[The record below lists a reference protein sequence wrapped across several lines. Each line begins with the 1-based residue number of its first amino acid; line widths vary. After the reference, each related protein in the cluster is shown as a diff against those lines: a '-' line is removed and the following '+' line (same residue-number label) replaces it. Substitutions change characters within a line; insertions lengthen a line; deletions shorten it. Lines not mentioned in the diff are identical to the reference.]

1 MKQLEVYLPI
11 DKKSVKLG
19 KKKRA
24 VSFTWNTFFYR
35 VFFLRSNS
43 VIHKTEKHF
52 RPNFRE
58 QRFRAAVGELWSFKT
73 KKKVQKEKEIKK
85 KGKGIRKGGCR
96 GRRRS

>member
-19 KKKRA
+19 KKKGLFRPLGTRF
-24 VSFTWNTFFYR
+24 FTEF
-35 VFFLRSNS
+35 FFLRSNS

-73 KKKVQKEKEIKK
+73 KKKYKK
-85 KGKGIRKGGCR
+85 KKK
-96 GRRRS
+96 